1 MLHYE
6 SLHLKIFFIL
16 HYSGAAIQ
24 DQPPSKL
31 YLQNTT
37 SVYSFLLKTQFNVP
51 LQSDSLLDLQ
61 QSPWWSLQN
70 NLWVIT
76 YHPRRTINTLFDITR
91 GYFQRYRFLHL
102 HILRKHLS
110 NKWDLFFETVSRHSC
125 RCCAWLQL

>member
-6 SLHLKIFFIL
+6 SLHLKIFLSCTPVEQLFKINR
-16 HYSGAAIQ
+16 
-24 DQPPSKL
+24 PSKL

-37 SVYSFLLKTQFNVP
+37 SVYSFLLKTQFNFP

-102 HILRKHLS
+102 HILRTHLS